1 MRDVGTGSEEVGEVA
16 ITEIIVQGVDF
27 LFQVCI
33 FSHLPIMIT
42 IVVMHG

>member
-1 MRDVGTGSEEVGEVA
+1 MGAGSEEVGEVA

-27 LFQVCI
+27 FFQVSCV

-42 IVVMHG
+42 IVIKHG

>member
-1 MRDVGTGSEEVGEVA
+1 MGTGSEEVEEVA

-27 LFQVCI
+27 FFQAFCI

-42 IVVMHG
+42 VVIVHG